1 MTDRAALVA
10 ASRALGADVAAIQG
24 GGGNTSLKCGG
35 AMAIK
40 ASGRTLADIDDAGFV
55 EVDWRALVVGLPDC
69 ADEADYAALLA
80 RCAAAGAR
88 PSIEIGF
95 HALLGTCVLHS
106 HAVWANLLTCAE
118 EGAGQV
124 AMLFPH
130 AQWVDYATPG
140 LALTRRI
147 AATIAGRRPEVLFLQ
162 NHGLIV
168 VGAEPSE
175 ALARHNAVVAKIR
188 AAFAQVPDFTADAA
202 GAADGLLFPDQAVFH
217 ADPTL
222 AATRAG
228 AETLAAARWL
238 ARAVPAAGLT
248 LRHLPSAEAARLTG
262 MEAEKHRQRMA
273 R

>member
-24 GGGNTSLKCGG
+24 GGGNTSLKRGG

-40 ASGRTLADIDDAGFV
+40 ASGRTLADIDDGGFV
-55 EVDWRALVVGLPDC
+55 EVDWRALVAGLGAC

-88 PSIEIGF
+88 PSIETGF
-95 HALLGTCVLHS
+95 HALLGICVLHS
-106 HAVWANLLTCAE
+106 HSVWANLLTCAE
-118 EGAGQV
+118 DGAARV
-124 AMLFPH
+124 ATLFPG
-130 AQWVDYATPG
+130 AVWVPYATPG
-140 LALTRRI
+140 LALTARV
-147 AATIAGRRPEVLFLQ
+147 AALVERQPEVLFLQ

-168 VGAEPSE
+168 VGAGPAE
-175 ALARHNAVVAKIR
+175 ALVRHGAVVARIR
-188 AAFAQVPDFTADAA
+188 AAYPAVPDFAA
-202 GAADGLLFPDQAVFH
+202 NAVGDVPGLLFPDQAVFH
-217 ADPTL
+217 ADPAL

-248 LRHLPSAEAARLTG
+248 LRWLPAGEAAVLTD